1 MPYSRAPLLVAI
13 LPVHHL
19 QVVKQAAGIRL
30 DQDIVY
36 LNLDN
41 YYERAQVNISQSFT
55 SNEGYL
61 LLVLEAFRSLLLS

>member
-1 MPYSRAPLLVAI
+1 
-13 LPVHHL
+13 
-19 QVVKQAAGIRL
+19 VKQAAGIRL